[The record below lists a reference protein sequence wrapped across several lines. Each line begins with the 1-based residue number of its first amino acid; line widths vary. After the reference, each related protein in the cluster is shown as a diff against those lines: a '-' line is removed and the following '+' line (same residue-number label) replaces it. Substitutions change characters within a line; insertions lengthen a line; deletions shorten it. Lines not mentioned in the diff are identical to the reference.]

1 MDLPMLLLG
10 HPTGNKNSRAAAR
23 AFDQVG
29 WLTEFHSCICWDPT
43 TPLAR
48 LLSPAQ
54 LARRAF
60 AEIPLQ
66 RQHSHPWRELARLS
80 TPHLPL
86 LKRHEHGPLSVDGV
100 YRSFD
105 RQLARRLPQLKTLRG
120 VYLYEDAALD
130 TFQQAERLGIHRFYD
145 LPIGHWRAGHEIFA
159 AERELQP
166 EWAATLTG
174 LLDSPAKLE
183 RKDQELALADRVI
196 VASAYVR
203 STLIA
208 TGFDAEKIDV
218 VPYGSPAPHPLPA
231 PEQPRPQGPLKVL
244 YVGSLGQRKGLSYA
258 LDAIAALGSQVS
270 LTLIGRP
277 TTSDCSPLLAAL
289 QRHRWIASLP
299 HPQILEQMRQHDVL
313 LFPTLFDGFG
323 LVITEALSQGLP
335 VITTLHS
342 GAPECIRDGVE
353 GFIVPIRSSQAIAAR
368 LQHLVDDPEQLV
380 AMRQACLKRAG
391 ELSWAGYEQS
401 LRKAVGQI
409 FQHEADPT

>member
-1 MDLPMLLLG
+1 MLLLG
-10 HPTGNKNSRAAAR
+10 HPSGNTFCRAAAR
-23 AFDQVG
+23 AFEQVG
-29 WLTEFHSCICWDPT
+29 WLTEFHSCICWDPA

-54 LARRAF
+54 AAQLARRAF
-60 AEIPLQ
+60 ADIPLQ

-80 TPHLPL
+80 TPHLPV

-120 VYLYEDAALD
+120 VYLYEDAALH

-145 LPIGHWRAGHEIFA
+145 LPIGHWRAGREIFA

-166 EWAATLTG
+166 EWAVTLTG
-174 LLDSPAKLE
+174 LLDGPAKLE

-196 VASAYVR
+196 VPSAYVR
-203 STLIA
+203 ATLIA
-208 TGFDAEKIDV
+208 AGFGAEKIDV
-218 VPYGSPAPHPLPA
+218 VPFGSPPPHPLPA

-258 LDAIAALGSQVS
+258 LDAVAALGSQVS

-277 TTSDCSPLLAAL
+277 TSRECRPLLNAI
-289 QRHRWIASLP
+289 QHHRWIASLP

-323 LVITEALSQGLP
+323 LVITEALSQGIP
-335 VITTLHS
+335 VITTLNS

-368 LQHLVDDPEQLV
+368 LQQLVDDPEQLV
-380 AMRQACLKRAG
+380 AMRQACLQRAA

-401 LRKAVGQI
+401 LRLAVGQI
-409 FQHEADPT
+409 FQHKSDPA